1 MHPTTWQIMGPFW
14 KGFFTPVIW
23 LLFFALVIVSILMK
37 MIFGRIEKAIKQKRK
52 RSK

>member
-1 MHPTTWQIMGPFW
+1 MDTTTWQIWEPFW

-23 LLFFALVIVSILMK
+23 WFFLVLIIVSIIMK
-37 MIFGRIEKAIKQKRK
+37 IIFCRIEKAIKQKRR